1 MLNDRVFADDE
12 SRWRAVE
19 SDVRR
24 MALTGRP
31 LLVGCRTIERSEQL
45 AGRLERMGIAYQLL
59 NGKQTAE
66 EAAIIAQAGRRGR
79 VTIATNMAGRGTD
92 IKLAPGVAEM
102 GGMHL
107 IAIERNDSRRVDLQ
121 LAGRVGRQG
130 DPGSCQFFL
139 SADDAL
145 FQRFGPDLCAQIRA
159 MSNANG
165 EVEAEVYRQIRS
177 VQKRA
182 EDEAYRAR
190 RQLADADTWLV
201 DELGELMR

>member
-1 MLNDRVFADDE
+1 LNDRIFADDE

-19 SDVRR
+19 EDVGRI
-24 MALTGRP
+24 ACTGRP
-31 LLVGCRTIERSEQL
+31 LLIGCRTIERSEQL
-45 AGRLERMGIAYQLL
+45 AGRLDRMSVSYQLL

-145 FQRFGPDLCAQIRA
+145 FQRFGVDLCAQIRA
-159 MSNANG
+159 MSQSNG
-165 EVEAEVYRQIRS
+165 EVEGDLSRQIRTI
-177 VQKRA
+177 QQRA
-182 EDEAYRAR
+182 ENEAYRAR
-190 RQLADADTWLV
+190 RQLAAADTWLV